1 MKFNLRIQD
10 GKRFYNDCMNYYY
23 IGTSN
28 PQSLERLSSLTP
40 VTIYGENFKEIKKS
54 IRAEFKKEQT
64 PELEITAALKV
75 RFSAVEKKINELIS
89 NTSESIH
96 RIFFHYNSEMSKPMI
111 IVCLGVRTGAMTGI
125 EQGRVIV
132 SGMDTVIEEN
142 HFVHGKRCDYY
153 LGQWDYITSKNGK
166 VFINIDCTK
175 REHEKPL
182 AYRGK

>member
-40 VTIYGENFKEIKKS
+40 VSIYGECFKSVKKA

-64 PELEITAALKV
+64 PQLEMTGALRK
-75 RFSAVEKKINELIS
+75 RFSEVEKKINEL
-89 NTSESIH
+89 TMPFESIH
-96 RIFFHYNSEMSKPMI
+96 RVFFHYNSEMSKQMI
-111 IVCLGVRTGAMTGI
+111 ITVLGVRTGAMTGI

-132 SGMDTVIEEN
+132 SGVDTVIEEN
-142 HFVHGKRCDYY
+142 HFVHGNRCDYY